1 MDFNLEIDLDGHNI
15 CFNDSDSSLTL
26 SVNSKLILR
35 NGTMKGFLCEMEGNA
50 EAYLENVTL
59 NDAGLSL
66 TYAGIGISAETNWLA
81 HIGSAILEL
90 NNCKAICTS
99 DNGEERFDITKDK
112 LNKCCSAKAPPFFSD
127 EPKFWA
133 KIFVNEVRAEI
144 YGNQLEY

>member
-1 MDFNLEIDLDGHNI
+1 
-15 CFNDSDSSLTL
+15 
-26 SVNSKLILR
+26 
-35 NGTMKGFLCEMEGNA
+35 MKGFLCEMEGNA

-66 TYAGIGISAETNWLA
+66 TYAGIGISAETGWPPA

-99 DNGEERFDITKDK
+99 DNGEERFDITKDN
-112 LNKCCSAKAPPFFSD
+112 LNKCCIAQAFLYD

-133 KIFVNEVRAEI
+133 EIYVNEEKAI
-144 YGNQLEY
+144 IDGNQLEY

>member
-1 MDFNLEIDLDGHNI
+1 
-15 CFNDSDSSLTL
+15 
-26 SVNSKLILR
+26 
-35 NGTMKGFLCEMEGNA
+35 MKGFLCEMEGNA

-66 TYAGIGISAETNWLA
+66 TYAGIGISAETDWLA

>member
-1 MDFNLEIDLDGHNI
+1 
-15 CFNDSDSSLTL
+15 
-26 SVNSKLILR
+26 
-35 NGTMKGFLCEMEGNA
+35 MKGFLCEMEMNA

-66 TYAGIGISAETNWLA
+66 DFAGIGFVEGQFVDTEPV
-81 HIGSAILEL
+81 ILEL
-90 NNCKAICTS
+90 NNCKAIRTS
-99 DNGEERFDITKDK
+99 DNGEERFGITEDN
-112 LNKCCSAKAPPFFSD
+112 LNKCCSVQAFLYD